1 MDLTIVKYSELD
13 NSNICT
19 IMAISDCD
27 ELYRIEKVY
36 RNDRYNDNYHIG
48 KLLDIRGDKL
58 YQNKVPIGTLEK
70 IELDSSIIE
79 LLKKQIQLEQDIS
92 RRRSELKH
100 IDESLIN
107 NNNFINTVYQ

>member
-13 NSNICT
+13 NPKNYI

-58 YQNKVPIGTLEK
+58 YQNKVPIGNLEK
-70 IELDSSIIE
+70 VELDSSTLE
-79 LLKKQIQLEQDIS
+79 LIKTQIQLEQDVS
-92 RRRSELKH
+92 RKKTELKH
-100 IDESLIN
+100 IDELLLHN
-107 NNNFINTVYQ
+107 NKFISNVYQ

>member
-1 MDLTIVKYSELD
+1 MDLTIVNYSELE
-13 NSNICT
+13 NPNICI

-48 KLLDIRGDKL
+48 KLLDIRDDKL
-58 YQNKVPIGTLEK
+58 YQNKVPIGIVEK

-79 LLKKQIQLEQDIS
+79 LLKTQIQLEQDIS
-92 RRRSELKH
+92 RKKAELKH
-100 IDESLIN
+100 IDELLLHNI
-107 NNNFINTVYQ
+107 NFISNVYQ